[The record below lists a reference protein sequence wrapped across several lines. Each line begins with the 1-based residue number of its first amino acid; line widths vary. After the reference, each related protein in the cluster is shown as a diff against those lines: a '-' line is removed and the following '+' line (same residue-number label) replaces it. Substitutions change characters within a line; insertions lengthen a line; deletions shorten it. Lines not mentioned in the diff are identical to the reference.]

1 MDEEFFLED
10 VEDDM
15 DEEEDL
21 ALGAAEDDLTFG
33 DADEDLSLGASKK
46 CLDHIMLSNKDNKPT
61 QRMTKMA
68 MKVFFQFLCSHGI
81 EINIVSDADIAPCLH
96 SDWSVDVMLG
106 GHTVRCI
113 DNQLIPVVNNYN
125 THV

>member
-46 CLDHIMLSNKDNKPT
+46 FLDH
-61 QRMTKMA
+61 A
-68 MKVFFQFLCSHGI
+68 
-81 EINIVSDADIAPCLH
+81 
-96 SDWSVDVMLG
+96 
-106 GHTVRCI
+106 
-113 DNQLIPVVNNYN
+113 
-125 THV
+125 

>member
-1 MDEEFFLED
+1 
-10 VEDDM
+10 M

-46 CLDHIMLSNKDNKPT
+46 FLDHIMLSNKDNKPT

-68 MKVFFQFLCSHGI
+68 MKVFFQFLCSLDIG
-81 EINIVSDADIAPCLH
+81 EIKLFPNFLNS
-96 SDWSVDVMLG
+96 
-106 GHTVRCI
+106 T
-113 DNQLIPVVNNYN
+113 N
-125 THV
+125 